1 MAVIARIAI
10 ANFLQKSHARLSSV
24 KLHRIATSLLFV
36 SLVSSGCG
44 DNIAATVTP
53 DATRPDAPLRPDA
66 PALAGIKHVF
76 VIAMENHSWASIK
89 GSPSAPYLNSLLSS
103 AAHAENYKTPTG
115 LHPSKPNYIWLEA
128 GDNLGV
134 RDSFDPGVRHFAT
147 TEHLVT
153 LLDAVGYTWKNYAE
167 NIDGLSCPLVSS
179 GLWAPRHAPFLY
191 FDDVTNNNSATSAN
205 CIAHVR
211 PYPELA
217 GDLVAGNIAN
227 YNFITP
233 NLCNDMHGALPDCD
247 PARVDTIRI
256 GDDWLATQVPMLLA
270 SAAYADHGA
279 IFIVWD
285 EGEEGAAYDGPIGM
299 IVLSANVKPGYASVT
314 AWDHSSFVRTMQ
326 DIFNVRPYLRGAATA
341 TNFSEL
347 FLTFP

>member
-1 MAVIARIAI
+1 MNFTRIAQLPLLVTI
-10 ANFLQKSHARLSSV
+10 
-24 KLHRIATSLLFV
+24 SLLA
-36 SLVSSGCG
+36 LGCG
-44 DNIAATVTP
+44 DNIAATPAVDATQP
-53 DATRPDAPLRPDA
+53 DAAQRADA

-76 VIAMENHSWASIK
+76 VIAMENHSWATIK
-89 GSPSAPYLNSLLSS
+89 GSTSAPYINALLSS
-103 AAHAENYKTPTG
+103 AAHAENYKTPPG
-115 LHPSKPNYIWLEA
+115 LHPSEPNYIWLEA

-134 RDSFDPGVRHFAT
+134 LDSKDPGAHHFAT
-147 TEHLVT
+147 TEHLVSQ
-153 LLDAVGYTWKNYAE
+153 LDAVGYTWKNYVE
-167 NIDGLSCPLVSS
+167 NIDGLTCPLVSS
-179 GLWAPRHAPFLY
+179 GLFAARHAPFLF

-217 GDLVAGNIAN
+217 EDLAAGRIAN

-247 PARVDTIRI
+247 PARVDTIRL

-299 IVLSANVKPGYASVT
+299 IVLSANAKPGYVST
-314 AWDHSSFVRTMQ
+314 AALDHSSFVRTMQ

-341 TNFSEL
+341 SNFSDM